1 MQQRDTLSDNPQAT
15 IEELTKNI
23 SGLET
28 SMQAIENGSMSSHD
42 KADVLYEKLTN
53 NRKLQV
59 MEKKPSGIFAHFFTG
74 PWDAWYVTVKTH
86 LGAQLEDSQ
95 KEIKTLRNQVH
106 EIEKL
111 KLGRT
116 GFHVPTTPAKSIARE
131 AQSPAF
137 SIPENSTIKT
147 HMLDAVTVEGI
158 VIKLEEIIDHQA
170 NVLIEED
177 KSKYAESVQ
186 FIAKVSGKKP
196 KDIEKLKDYW
206 KILFVKENLS
216 TSPDEPYTQTAESIV
231 TKAVEESKTQIP
243 KLLQSLLNGSKGLK
257 SKLPSD
263 LFLSQVINQLDASE
277 GSTGYPYVSNES
289 VQEKN
294 STALANI
301 IFTLSRVSISKE
313 TAETV
318 IKQGN
323 ARKKDTTYLQ
333 SLCKR
338 VCRKIV
344 RVDSDIKSSMS
355 SASNTTKKAVS
366 LLADE
371 DVLNE
376 RIDMGSIIKNKLMA
390 LDKQSALDS
399 IRLLANSH
407 ADIITT
413 PASSPNG
420 SKDGSTP
427 SSVKTV
433 NSEMS
438 STEKKFHQ
446 TMRENTLANTNI
458 GLFRQGITPVS
469 PTEKP
474 DNTLSASSTV

>member
-170 NVLIEED
+170 NVLIGDAVSGYEN
-177 KSKYAESVQ
+177 SVK
-186 FIAKVSGKKP
+186 FICQVSGKKE
-196 KDIEKLKDYW
+196 KDIKILKGYW
-206 KILFVKENLS
+206 KTLFVTDNLS
-216 TSPDEPYTQTAESIV
+216 TSPDEPYNETAKTIV
-231 TKAVEESKTQIP
+231 TKAVIESKTQIP
-243 KLLQSLLNGSKGLK
+243 KLLQSFLDARTRGLK

-301 IFTLSRVSISKE
+301 IFTLSRVSISRD

-318 IKQGN
+318 IKQGTGN
-323 ARKKDTTYLQ
+323 KPNKIYLQ
-333 SLCKR
+333 SLCER

-344 RVDSDIKSSMS
+344 RVDSDMRSITS

-390 LDKQSALDS
+390 LDKQSALNS
-399 IRLLANSH
+399 IRLLADSQ

-413 PASSPNG
+413 PASSP
-420 SKDGSTP
+420 GSTP

-438 STEKKFHQ
+438 STEKKSHQ
-446 TMRENTLANTNI
+446 TMMENTRANTNI

>member
-206 KILFVKENLS
+206 KILFVKDNLS
-216 TSPDEPYTQTAESIV
+216 APTDEPYLETAESIV
-231 TKAVEESKTQIP
+231 RKAVEKSKTQIP
-243 KLLQSLLNGSKGLK
+243 KLLRSLLNGTKGLR

-277 GSTGYPYVSNES
+277 GRTGYPYVSNES
-289 VQEKN
+289 VQTKN
-294 STALANI
+294 SAALASI

-318 IKQGN
+318 IKQGTG
-323 ARKKDTTYLQ
+323 RKKDTTYLQ
-333 SLCKR
+333 SLCNR
-338 VCRKIV
+338 VCKKIV
-344 RVDSDIKSSMS
+344 RIDSDIKSSMS
-355 SASNTTKKAVS
+355 GASNTTKKAVS

-371 DVLNE
+371 FVLHQ
-376 RIDMGSIIKNKLMA
+376 RVDMGCIIKEKLVE
-390 LDKQSALDS
+390 LGPEG
-399 IRLLANSH
+399 ANASLH
-407 ADIITT
+407 NLNGQDAAIIIT
-413 PASSPNG
+413 PASSPKSG
-420 SKDGSTP
+420 SEGGTP
-427 SSVKTV
+427 SS
-433 NSEMS
+433 
-438 STEKKFHQ
+438 
-446 TMRENTLANTNI
+446 
-458 GLFRQGITPVS
+458 
-469 PTEKP
+469 
-474 DNTLSASSTV
+474 LSASEKKYQLEMMANTLENRAIGTNRNMLFSGEHDTPIQSAPEKTAIIAGAGGI